1 MRISDW
7 SSDVCSSDLGVV
19 EFDESGKA
27 VSIEEKPAMPKS
39 NFAVP
44 GLYFY
49 DNQVV
54 EIAKNI
60 EPSLRGELEITDV
73 NNVYL
78 KENKLNVSVF
88 DRGTAWLDT
97 GTFGSLMQA
106 GQFVEVIESR
116 QGIKIGCIEE
126 VAWRMGY
133 INSTMLLELAA
144 PLIKS
149 GYGEYLQLIS
159 SRAAGAGTGF
169 Q

>member
-1 MRISDW
+1 
-7 SSDVCSSDLGVV
+7 
-19 EFDESGKA
+19 
-27 VSIEEKPAMPKS
+27 MPKS
-39 NFAVP
+39 NFAVLW
-44 GLYFY
+44 LYFY

-54 EIAKNI
+54 KITKKI

-116 QGIKIGCIEE
+116 QGIKIGRSEEHTSELQSLMRISYAVFCLKKKNKYHTILYVINEQKKTNTSMYSIKNAQRTQRVHIE
-126 VAWRMGY
+126 
-133 INSTMLLELAA
+133 T
-144 PLIKS
+144 K
-149 GYGEYLQLIS
+149 Q
-159 SRAAGAGTGF
+159 